1 MANTSSDKIL
11 ARLKGL
17 RARMRA
23 GEQPLF
29 SIPAIW
35 ENATDHQS
43 NACDLVLTNQRLF
56 GYIYTTFPRERL
68 FLDALE
74 LNAITAVSIR
84 RKSFQ
89 AVFRELLVSDNQ
101 KRIYI
106 RATGKKI
113 EETYTALRGAIAEYA
128 PASQEKLAASG
139 PDERNS
145 EQTEVPDDVERS
157 SEQTEAT
164 NDSVAAGDARTIQIE
179 RQAEQFAPSDASIPA
194 NSSPIYSRQRI
205 RQPLERSPLG
215 ITILLVGG
223 LILEIIGLLAW
234 VVWGN
239 SQVGVTFLLTGLFAV
254 VVATIARRQLR

>member
-17 RARMRA
+17 RAQMRA

-43 NACDLVLTNQRLF
+43 NAGDLVLTNQRLF

-84 RKSFQ
+84 QKSFE
-89 AVFRELLVSDNQ
+89 AMFRELLVSDHK

-106 RATGKKI
+106 RATGKRI

-128 PASQEKLAASG
+128 PTTQATLTASTPDHQQTNL
-139 PDERNS
+139 PDE
-145 EQTEVPDDVERS
+145 QADV
-157 SEQTEAT
+157 QNKTAN
-164 NDSVAAGDARTIQIE
+164 NDEITGDARTIQIE
-179 RQAEQFAPSDASIPA
+179 HQDEQPGQHSVQNSASSGPT
-194 NSSPIYSRQRI
+194 YSRRRI

-223 LILEIIGLLAW
+223 LVLEIIGILAW
-234 VVWGN
+234 TAFGN
-239 SQVGVTFLLTGLFAV
+239 PQVGVTFLLTGLFAV
-254 VVATIARRQLR
+254 IIATIARRQLR

>member
-17 RARMRA
+17 RARMRS

-128 PASQEKLAASG
+128 PASQEKLAASK
-139 PDERNS
+139 PDEQVS
-145 EQTEVPDDVERS
+145 EQTGALDNNESTD
-157 SEQTEAT
+157 EQTEAT
-164 NDSVAAGDARTIQIE
+164 DNGEAAGDARTIQIDH
-179 RQAEQFAPSDASIPA
+179 QAEQSDQPA
-194 NSSPIYSRQRI
+194 AHTPTNSSPTYSRQRI

-234 VVWGN
+234 AAFGN
-239 SQVGVTFLLTGLFAV
+239 PQVGVTFLLTGLFAV